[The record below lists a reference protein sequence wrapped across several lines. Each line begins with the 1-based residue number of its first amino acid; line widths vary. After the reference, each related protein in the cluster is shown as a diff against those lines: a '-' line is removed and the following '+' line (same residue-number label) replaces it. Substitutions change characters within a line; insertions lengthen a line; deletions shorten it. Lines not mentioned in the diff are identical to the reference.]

1 MEDPTR
7 GSGKR
12 PLQRSSANPAASF
25 PCHEGRGSEMVGVDS
40 IFGAASARKLHTG
53 RKILG
58 ERDVV
63 FLESFQITR
72 ISLIFP
78 LLPGFWKSY

>member
-1 MEDPTR
+1 
-7 GSGKR
+7 
-12 PLQRSSANPAASF
+12 
-25 PCHEGRGSEMVGVDS
+25 MVGVDS